1 MEQIYD
7 LSDSQYSDQ
16 HDTYGDTAGNK
27 DGVILNDELCLLL
40 NQSSVARYAQTL
52 WEESRKWTDTP
63 TGIITGVTQNV
74 SNLLSQNVS
83 GLLSSEEGNTIL
95 KNSTIYSNK

>member
-1 MEQIYD
+1 MK
-7 LSDSQYSDQ
+7 
-16 HDTYGDTAGNK
+16 HRNK

-63 TGIITGVTQNV
+63 TGIITGVP
-74 SNLLSQNVS
+74 QNVS

-95 KNSTIYSNK
+95 KNSTVHSNK